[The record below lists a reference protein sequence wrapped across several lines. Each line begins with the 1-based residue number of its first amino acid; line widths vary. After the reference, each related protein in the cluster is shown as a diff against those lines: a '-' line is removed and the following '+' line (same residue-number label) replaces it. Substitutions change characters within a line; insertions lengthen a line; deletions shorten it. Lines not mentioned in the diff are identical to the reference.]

1 VADPENKRSEGRV
14 ARVKLAD
21 VANAS
26 GVHYSTVSR
35 VLRPGS
41 KGRIS
46 DDVAERVRSVARELG
61 YQPNSVAASLRTQST
76 RSIGLIVHDMSDP
89 VYPPILSG
97 IEATLSPEGFAVL
110 VSNTGYDIDVEIDIV
125 NRMASRL
132 VDGIFLATTRLHDP
146 VVARCKELG
155 IPLVSVLR
163 QTEEATSSAVV
174 NDCYGGMTDLTNHIL
189 GLGFRDIAVILA
201 PQGLST
207 ARERWLGI
215 RDTLSQVGLSL
226 PEHRVA
232 HVDRM
237 SAENGKQAAQRLLAA
252 APSRPEVIICVN
264 DLVAVGAIQACRDAG
279 LSVPS
284 DISVSGYNDIPLVDI
299 IDPPLTTVRMN
310 LHDIGK
316 EAGEL
321 MLEQF
326 GAESDAPKTLRIASQ
341 LVLRASLRYNPAG
354 KNRNAR
360 PGTLGPY
367 TP

>member
-1 VADPENKRSEGRV
+1 MSDSENKGHNVKS
-14 ARVKLAD
+14 ARVKLSD
-21 VANAS
+21 VARAS

-46 DDVAERVRSVARELG
+46 DDVAQRVRSVAQELG

-89 VYPPILSG
+89 VYPPILRG
-97 IEATLSPEGFAVL
+97 IEAALSPKGFAVL
-110 VSNTGYDIDVEIDIV
+110 ISNAGYDIDVEIDIV

-163 QTEEATSSAVV
+163 QTEDATSPAAV
-174 NDCYGGMTDLTNHIL
+174 NDCYGGMTELTSHVL
-189 GLGFRDIAVILA
+189 SLGFRDIAVILA
-201 PQGLST
+201 PQDLST
-207 ARERWLGI
+207 GRERWWGI
-215 RDTLSQVGLSL
+215 RDTLAQGGITL
-226 PEHRVA
+226 PEHRMA
-232 HVDRM
+232 RVDRM
-237 SAENGKQAAQRLLAA
+237 SVETGKHAAQTLLSAA
-252 APSRPEVIICVN
+252 SKRPEVIICVN
-264 DLVAVGAIQACRDAG
+264 DLVAVGAILACKNKG

-284 DISVSGYNDIPLVDI
+284 DISISGYNDIPLVDI

-310 LHDIGK
+310 LHDIGR

-321 MLEQF
+321 MLAQF
-326 GAESDAPKTLRIASQ
+326 GAGNVAPRTLRISPE
-341 LVLRASLRYNPAG
+341 LVLRASLQHMPEALEQQ
-354 KNRNAR
+354 A
-360 PGTLGPY
+360 
-367 TP
+367 